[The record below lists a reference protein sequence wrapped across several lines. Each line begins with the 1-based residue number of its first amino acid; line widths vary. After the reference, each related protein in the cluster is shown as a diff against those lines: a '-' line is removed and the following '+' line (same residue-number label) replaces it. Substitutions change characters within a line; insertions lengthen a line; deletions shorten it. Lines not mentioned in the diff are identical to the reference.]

1 MAELRGAGWL
11 TEKQAADAL
20 GNSFDRDCVAR
31 RVETSLV
38 AALAEPVSPLS
49 RPPGA
54 VPDPPGI
61 LAAFRE
67 VVARLGRQRP
77 AVAPE

>member
-1 MAELRGAGWL
+1 M
-11 TEKQAADAL
+11 
-20 GNSFDRDCVAR
+20 R

-38 AALAEPVSPLS
+38 TALSEQVSPLS

-54 VPDPPGI
+54 VPDPAGI

-67 VVARLGRQRP
+67 VVTRLGKQRP
-77 AVAPE
+77 AVAPEVQSPFPSDLSEDACWERLA